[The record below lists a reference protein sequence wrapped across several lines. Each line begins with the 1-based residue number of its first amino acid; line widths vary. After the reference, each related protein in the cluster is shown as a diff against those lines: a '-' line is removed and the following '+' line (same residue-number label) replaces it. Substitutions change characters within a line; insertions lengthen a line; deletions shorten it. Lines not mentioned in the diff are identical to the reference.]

1 MKGIFPLR
9 MENTASKPEVLK
21 PVILKA
27 GIPLAVSF
35 AGFIYACFIAKK
47 SFSKTSSLST
57 NEASSNETNSQHEP
71 KYEESCHS
79 HSLSC
84 MEDEGHSVVAESS
97 VIPDTDTS
105 CLEEEING
113 LRSGIEGM
121 QMKELALR
129 LQFDRYCDLKE
140 QENLVGE
147 IKKMLFVETARV
159 DLLDKEISSVETQN
173 RRLESFVAQYLTVV
187 EQIEHWKSENRML
200 RRKFEKLMRKSK
212 AQSRVVKEQALKIQL
227 DEAEILR
234 SHDALETQINVV
246 GKLEDKMEELQR
258 ALDQLQDEK
267 NELLKKLDTAEKF
280 YASKIEAGDIS
291 KENYKQLLDELEQ
304 IKKERADEAKELI
317 YLRWSNA
324 CLRHDLMRQHD
335 EQQQKQDKTHLEL
348 EFGRSDEVLIHY
360 DSEHE
365 LRNPLLEHHSDP
377 SFDDHPSGH
386 DHSDIACSKRTKLL
400 GRLKRWVE
408 GSEKTR
414 VRHSVS
420 KVAEEHLVPRRK
432 SCSSA

>member
-1 MKGIFPLR
+1 

-71 KYEESCHS
+71 KYEESCH

-97 VIPDTDTS
+97 VIPDTDIS

-113 LRSGIEGM
+113 LRSRIEGM

-129 LQFDRYCDLKE
+129 LQFDRYYDLKE
-140 QENLVGE
+140 HENLVGE
-147 IKKMLFVETARV
+147 IKKMLSLETARV

-227 DEAEILR
+227 DEAEILT
-234 SHDALETQINVV
+234 SHDALETQINVI

-258 ALDQLQDEK
+258 ALYQLQDEK

-280 YASKIEAGDIS
+280 YASKV
-291 KENYKQLLDELEQ
+291 
-304 IKKERADEAKELI
+304 
-317 YLRWSNA
+317 SN
-324 CLRHDLMRQHD
+324 
-335 EQQQKQDKTHLEL
+335 
-348 EFGRSDEVLIHY
+348 G
-360 DSEHE
+360 
-365 LRNPLLEHHSDP
+365 
-377 SFDDHPSGH
+377 
-386 DHSDIACSKRTKLL
+386 
-400 GRLKRWVE
+400 
-408 GSEKTR
+408 
-414 VRHSVS
+414 
-420 KVAEEHLVPRRK
+420 
-432 SCSSA
+432 